1 MLWCARNYINLLFQQ
16 AVSLVRFNMQLLANV
31 CRLGFQ
37 WWVHY
42 QGCKAAAPNFFG
54 TRDRFLWKTSFPRRR
69 MGDIWGMTIVHWIY
83 CPRYFVIITWTPPQT
98 MRRQAP
104 EAEDPCSRA
113 LPCSTWLASARG
125 AHTSLCP
132 LPQLISC
139 PLHPHLPSLG
149 GEGSLS
155 LRYAEIESSWIG
167 LLVWLGLSRRFS
179 CLCVFTQK
187 REPRPLGWRKVG
199 PSPPPHRWCWSAR
212 NHERD
217 TSCLLGGWSSPVQE
231 SQSTISLL

>member
-1 MLWCARNYINLLFQQ
+1 
-16 AVSLVRFNMQLLANV
+16 
-31 CRLGFQ
+31 
-37 WWVHY
+37 
-42 QGCKAAAPNFFG
+42 
-54 TRDRFLWKTSFPRRR
+54 
-69 MGDIWGMTIVHWIY
+69 
-83 CPRYFVIITWTPPQT
+83 

-139 PLHPHLPSLG
+139 PLHPHVPSLG